1 MDSAS
6 RDDLGFAT
14 RGRGRLIDRSFDRS
28 IARGDERRAPQSHP
42 GRGGGGM
49 HVSGSSAGGAAGG
62 TGTASASAIVATCA
76 RGTNDASNAC
86 RVVVVEKVA
95 R

>member
-1 MDSAS
+1 MDRAS
-6 RDDLGFAT
+6 RDDLLGFAT
-14 RGRGRLIDRSFDRS
+14 RGRGRLIFRS

-76 RGTNDASNAC
+76 RGTNDASCAC
-86 RVVVVEKVA
+86 RVVVVEKEEVA